1 MRFSLNVLEAT
12 RSPAGA
18 ASDRS
23 LPTTREFTMLASRPF
38 LPPNAVRAHALKN
51 CLSIVCAVNKLVE
64 GEVGEASQRRLS
76 RSQQAVRRMLELL
89 EGDLRP
95 TDVEPNTG
103 QAEFVSAAQI
113 LDEVRGRV
121 EDLAQ
126 ARGVRLLFRAGP
138 GDIYAEPCTL
148 AEALGNLVMNAIES
162 SASGAVVVVTSDE
175 SSEQGQLFTVRDTGD
190 GIPEQD
196 LRRLGT
202 PFHSRRQGGSGLGI
216 AVARDVV
223 ERHGGL
229 AHIESALGAGTLVS
243 IWLPRSASCR
253 KRLCQVAK

>member
-1 MRFSLNVLEAT
+1 MHFSLNVLEAT
-12 RSPAGA
+12 RYPAGA
-18 ASDRS
+18 AGDRS
-23 LPTTREFTMLASRPF
+23 LPTTGEFTMLALRPL
-38 LPPNAVRAHALKN
+38 LPPSAVRAHALKN
-51 CLSIVCAVNKLVE
+51 CLSIVCAVNTLVE

-89 EGDLRP
+89 EEELRP
-95 TDVEPNTG
+95 TGLERSPSRAD
-103 QAEFVSAAQI
+103 FISAVQV

-126 ARGVRLLFRAGP
+126 AKGVRLLFRAGP
-138 GDIYAEPCTL
+138 GDIYAEPSTL
-148 AEALGNLVMNAIES
+148 AEALGNIVMNAIES
-162 SASGAVVVVTSDE
+162 SASGAIVVVTSDE

-202 PFHSRRQGGSGLGI
+202 PFHSGRQGGSGLGI

-229 AHIESALGAGTLVS
+229 AHIESAPGAGTLVS
-243 IWLPRSASCR
+243 IWLPRGESR
-253 KRLCQVAK
+253 

>member
-1 MRFSLNVLEAT
+1 MRFSLNVLEAA
-12 RSPAGA
+12 RSLAGTA
-18 ASDRS
+18 GDRS
-23 LPTTREFTMLASRPF
+23 LPTTREFTMLALKPL
-38 LPPNAVRAHALKN
+38 LPPSAVRAHALKN

-89 EGDLRP
+89 EEELRP
-95 TDVEPNTG
+95 AGVEPNPG
-103 QAEFVSAAQI
+103 HADFVSAAQL
-113 LDEVRGRV
+113 LDDVRGRV

-138 GDIYAEPCTL
+138 GDIYAEPSTL
-148 AEALGNLVMNAIES
+148 AEALGNIVMNAIES
-162 SASGAVVVVTSDE
+162 SASGATVFVRSDE
-175 SSEQGQLFTVRDTGD
+175 TSEQGQLFTVRDTGD
-190 GIPEQD
+190 GIPEHD

-229 AHIESALGAGTLVS
+229 AHIESTLDAGTLVS
-243 IWLPRSASCR
+243 IWLPRCENR
-253 KRLCQVAK
+253 